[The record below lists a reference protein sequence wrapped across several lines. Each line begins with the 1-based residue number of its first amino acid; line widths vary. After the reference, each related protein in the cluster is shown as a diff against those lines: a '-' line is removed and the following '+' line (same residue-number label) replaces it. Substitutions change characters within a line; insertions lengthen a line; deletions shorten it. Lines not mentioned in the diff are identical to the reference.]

1 MGLKKERVNCRDPC
15 ACWTLD
21 GFILILVKRVNC
33 RDPCVCWT
41 QDGFILI
48 LVKRVNCRDPC
59 ACWTLD
65 GFKLI
70 LVKRVN
76 CRQDYRDFVP
86 VVNPMLSLFQIDL
99 RLPYLVSGFIFS
111 LTVNYTPLFP
121 VWRLNEIIC
130 PTTRFV
136 VFKHL
141 HPPLNDGLDNTQLL
155 FIEQICRLPP
165 SSVFLTW
172 LLSGPGQES

>member
-1 MGLKKERVNCRDPC
+1 MGLKKERVNY
-15 ACWTLD
+15 
-21 GFILILVKRVNC
+21 
-33 RDPCVCWT
+33 
-41 QDGFILI
+41 
-48 LVKRVNCRDPC
+48 RDPC

-76 CRQDYRDFVP
+76 CRQDCRDFVP